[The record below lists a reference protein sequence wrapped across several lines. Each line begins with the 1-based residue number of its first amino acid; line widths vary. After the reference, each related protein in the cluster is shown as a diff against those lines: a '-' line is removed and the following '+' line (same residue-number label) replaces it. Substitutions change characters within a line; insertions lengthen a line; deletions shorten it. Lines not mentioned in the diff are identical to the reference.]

1 MKETADP
8 QAVPATWPAIV
19 ALAVVVLLSISTL
32 GVDLVVDQRTATT
45 TARLTENS
53 LRSIA
58 LADDLRYQAYR
69 LTTANLTPD
78 QIQSIAEQID
88 SDARAYDP
96 LATSPGE
103 AAEWTRLQALLAHLR
118 HEQPLPST
126 GSSATLVSE
135 IETSIA
141 RLVQINQG
149 GARGDAASIEA
160 AHRGGL
166 FVDAVVGAITVIVA
180 ALVVLALLR
189 ALRRQRALLRVHLA
203 TLGERNREL
212 NAFAGRT
219 AHDLKGPLSPLK
231 GYADLLSLRDEPEVR
246 EVAKRISRATERM
259 NGIIEDLLELSVHG
273 KPPAGQV
280 TVTPVVLE
288 LLDELRG
295 DLREVEVKLELDECT
310 TACSAGTLAQVLRNL
325 ITNALKYRSPDRR
338 LLLRI
343 EARRAA
349 NQIELA
355 VSDNGIGMDGETST
369 HAFEPLYR
377 GPGSSS
383 PGHGLGLAIV
393 KRTVTAIGG
402 TVDLTSNRGEGTRVT
417 VRVPAA

>member
-1 MKETADP
+1 MKEGGDP
-8 QAVPATWPAIV
+8 QAVPGAWPAIV
-19 ALAVVVLLSISTL
+19 ALAVVVVLSISTL
-32 GVDLVVDQRTATT
+32 GVDLVVDQRTADT

-103 AAEWTRLQALLAHLR
+103 AAEWMRLQALLAHLR

-135 IETSIA
+135 IENSIA
-141 RLVQINQG
+141 KLVQINQG
-149 GARGDAASIEA
+149 AARADASSISA

-166 FVDAVVGAITVIVA
+166 YVDAVVGAITVIVA

-203 TLGERNREL
+203 SLGERNREL

-295 DLREVEVKLELDECT
+295 DLREVEVKLELGECT

-325 ITNALKYRSPDRR
+325 ITNALKYRSPERR

-343 EARRAA
+343 EARRASE
-349 NQIELA
+349 QVELA
-355 VSDNGIGMDGETST
+355 VSDNGIGMDGETT
-369 HAFEPLYR
+369 AHAFEPLYR

-402 TVDLTSNRGEGTRVT
+402 TVDLASNKGEGTRVT

>member
-1 MKETADP
+1 MKETDDP
-8 QAVPATWPAIV
+8 QAVPAAWPALV
-19 ALAVVVLLSISTL
+19 ALGVVVVLSISTL
-32 GVDLVVDQRTATT
+32 AVDLVVDQRTADT
-45 TARLTENS
+45 TAELTENS

-69 LTTANLTPD
+69 LSTASLAPD

-88 SDARAYDP
+88 SDARAYEP
-96 LATSPGE
+96 LANAPGE
-103 AAEWTRLQALLAHLR
+103 AAEWKRLQALLAHLK
-118 HEQPLPST
+118 HEQPLPTT
-126 GSSATLVSE
+126 GSSATLISE
-135 IETSIA
+135 IENSIGK
-141 RLVQINQG
+141 LVAINQAE
-149 GARGDAASIEA
+149 ARRNAATIRD

-166 FVDAVVGAITVIVA
+166 YIDAVVGAITVILA
-180 ALVVLALLR
+180 AVIALALLR
-189 ALRRQRALLRVHLA
+189 ALRRQRALLRMHLA
-203 TLGERNREL
+203 SLGERNREL

-246 EVAKRISRATERM
+246 EVAKRISRATDRM
-259 NGIIEDLLELSVHG
+259 SGIIENLLELSVHG
-273 KPPAGQV
+273 KPVAGQV

-288 LLDELRG
+288 LLDELRA
-295 DLREVEVKLELDECT
+295 DLREVEVKLELAECT
-310 TACSAGTLAQVLRNL
+310 TACSAGTLAQILRNL
-325 ITNALKYRSPDRR
+325 ITNALKYRSPNRR

-343 EARRAA
+343 EARRTD
-349 NQIELA
+349 NHIELA
-355 VSDNGIGMDGETST
+355 ISDNGIGMDTETT
-369 HAFEPLYR
+369 AHAFEPLYR

-402 TVDLTSNRGEGTRVT
+402 TVELTSTKGEGTRVT